1 MVFLHFMTLSVDNM
15 TPFLSTQQKAVTLN
29 ATRPADF
36 DPFFVE
42 FQMTLRYVFL
52 SLSGGL

>member
-15 TPFLSTQQKAVTLN
+15 TLFVSTQQKTVTLN

-36 DPFFVE
+36 GPFFVE
-42 FQMTLRYVFL
+42 FQMTLW
-52 SLSGGL
+52 